1 MDCLFLISAKRILV
15 LLRTLLSYNFNM
27 KQTFLKHRKQL
38 EHLLNQNPYWII
50 YICLCME
57 FLFTEVNILH
67 CAVSSLAIERKSKS
81 RKLSSTPGKK
91 ASKVRF
97 RYQVKNYKLFFLTLS
112 SCWQLRSK
120 QKKISKVRCRY
131 NVKTYLKKYKSSQ

>member
-1 MDCLFLISAKRILV
+1 
-15 LLRTLLSYNFNM
+15 
-27 KQTFLKHRKQL
+27 
-38 EHLLNQNPYWII
+38 
-50 YICLCME
+50 ME

-97 RYQVKNYKLFFLTLS
+97 RYQVKNYKLFF
-112 SCWQLRSK
+112 
-120 QKKISKVRCRY
+120 
-131 NVKTYLKKYKSSQ
+131 